1 MELNSVTSSA
11 AAMDVP
17 ARAYPPVLLF
27 CHPSME
33 ILAKKIVAS
42 VAESK
47 GARNYRLVELH
58 NNLQWD
64 SFADGWPN
72 IFIDNVK
79 EIAGRDVILLVS
91 FDSPSVIFEQLAVIY
106 SLPRYLIRSFRIIL
120 PYFPT
125 ATMERVDREG
135 QIVTAKTLATMLSVV
150 PLAARGPAQI
160 FIFDIHTLQER
171 FYFTDQVIPRLLTAM
186 PLLLTELRA
195 LPDSHNVSV
204 AFPDDGAYKRF
215 SSELSCFPTITCIKV
230 RTGAKRVINIKEG
243 VTEGR
248 HVVIVDDLVQTGGTL
263 LECAKAIRAAGATS
277 VSIFI
282 THGVFP
288 AESWKKFING
298 EVTFENIWITD
309 SIPHCLEIAKQRP
322 FKLLTLSQMIADS
335 LLGYDLVSESQ

>member
-1 MELNSVTSSA
+1 MAGPLVFQ
-11 AAMDVP
+11 
-17 ARAYPPVLLF
+17 R
-27 CHPSME
+27 
-33 ILAKKIVAS
+33 
-42 VAESK
+42 

-58 NNLQWD
+58 GNLQWD

-72 IFIDNVK
+72 IFINNVK
-79 EIAGRDVILLVS
+79 EIAGRDVILLVN

-160 FIFDIHTLQER
+160 FIFDIHSLQER

-186 PLLLTELRA
+186 PLLVTELKA
-195 LPDSHNVSV
+195 LPDSQNVSV

-215 SSELSCFPTITCIKV
+215 NSELGSFPTITCIKV
-230 RTGAKRVINIKEG
+230 RTGAKRIISIKEG
-243 VTEGR
+243 HAEGR

-263 LECAKAIRAAGATS
+263 LECAKAIRAAGAVS

-288 AESWKKFING
+288 AESWKKFIDG
-298 EVTFENIWITD
+298 DVQFENIWITD
-309 SIPHCLEIAKQRP
+309 SIPHCLDIAKHKP

-335 LLGYDLVSESQ
+335 LLGYDLVSEAQ

>member
-1 MELNSVTSSA
+1 
-11 AAMDVP
+11 MDVP

-58 NNLQWD
+58 SNLKWD

-72 IFIDNVK
+72 IFIENVK

-186 PLLLTELRA
+186 PLLLTELRS
-195 LPDSHNVSV
+195 LSDSHYVSV
-204 AFPDDGAYKRF
+204 AFPDDGAHKRF
-215 SSELSCFPTITCIKV
+215 SSELCSFPTITCIKV
-230 RTGAKRVINIKEG
+230 RTGAKRVISIKEG
-243 VTEGR
+243 VAEGR

-263 LECAKAIRAAGATS
+263 LECAKALKAAGAINL
-277 VSIFI
+277 SIFI

-288 AESWKKFING
+288 AESWRKFING
-298 EVTFENIWITD
+298 EVTFKNIWITD
-309 SIPHCLEIAKQRP
+309 SIPHCLEIAKHKP